1 MLIEADDDDDTN
13 FTARVDETSLRRCAS
28 DTQQPDDD
36 DAFRRR
42 DRAAAAHNRDMMV
55 ALLCNLERE
64 EKARSKMT
72 LFCMGSSKAKKTT
85 FCEEDKFSWCVR
97 SVLTR
102 MPAIIIIITTR
113 STRCRCRTDRFRTW
127 RRSSF
132 WVSRRARRRRRRS
145 IGPPLAFLLKVVVAL
160 LLFLCLLFEQR

>member
-1 MLIEADDDDDTN
+1 MRQRHT
-13 FTARVDETSLRRCAS
+13 TTRRRRRRCFS
-28 DTQQPDDD
+28 EKRSS
-36 DAFRRR
+36 RRR
-42 DRAAAAHNRDMMV
+42 AQPRHDGGAFV
-55 ALLCNLERE
+55 CNLKERE

-102 MPAIIIIITTR
+102 MPAIITTTTR

-145 IGPPLAFLLKVVVAL
+145 IGPPFFAFLLKVVVAL
-160 LLFLCLLFEQR
+160 LLLFLCLLFEQR